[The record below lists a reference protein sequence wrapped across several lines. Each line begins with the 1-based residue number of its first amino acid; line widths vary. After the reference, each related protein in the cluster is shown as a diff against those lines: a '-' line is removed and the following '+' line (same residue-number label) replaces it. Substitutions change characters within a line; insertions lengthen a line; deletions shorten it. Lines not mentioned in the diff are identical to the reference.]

1 MKFFKCKKCGKIIA
15 LVNEK
20 CACPTFCCGEPME
33 EIKANTE
40 EAATE
45 KHIPVFKL
53 EGGVLSVEVGS
64 TLHPMLDAH
73 FIEWIFVRTK
83 NGNQRAQLKPGQEP
97 KAKFAILEG
106 DEVLEVYAYCNLH
119 GLWKA

>member
-1 MKFFKCKKCGKIIA
+1 
-15 LVNEK
+15 
-20 CACPTFCCGEPME
+20 ME

-83 NGNQRAQLKPGQEP
+83 NGNQRVQLKPGQEP